1 MLKEQQDDRDV
12 WEKAL
17 EDYGAAAGTA
27 AAGYAAGRY
36 MRRRRFGKKSETKVV
51 SIKPKRALLRTRGGG
66 GPFGSREVKYYVDA
80 EGRRYQPAVY
90 NQQTG
95 RYEVSRYAGGRQYMM
110 REDGVIFKIR
120 KDGKYVLTV
129 PTRQAGMARRRKRK
143 K

>member
-36 MRRRRFGKKSETKVV
+36 MRRRRFGKKIETKVV

-66 GPFGSREVKYYVDA
+66 GEFGSREVKYYVDA

-90 NQQTG
+90 NQQIG
-95 RYEVSRYAGGRQYMM
+95 KYEVSRWQGGRQYMM
-110 REDGVIFKIR
+110 REDGVIFKLR
-120 KDGKYVLTV
+120 RDGKYVMTV
-129 PTRQAGMARRRKRK
+129 PQRPPGMGKRRKRRK
-143 K
+143 